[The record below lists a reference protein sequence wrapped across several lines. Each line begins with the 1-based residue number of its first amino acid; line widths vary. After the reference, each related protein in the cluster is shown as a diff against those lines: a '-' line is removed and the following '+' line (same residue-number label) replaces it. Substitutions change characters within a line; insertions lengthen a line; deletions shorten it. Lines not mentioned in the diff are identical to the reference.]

1 VAETSVRLHPL
12 AADEAEAAYA
22 WYLER
27 NATVSEAF
35 LQELDAAMQII
46 LEAPERWPT
55 LYGHYRRYLLHRFPF
70 SVVYFRRGDLVEVIA
85 VAHHRR
91 RPGYWRKR
99 K

>member
-46 LEAPERWPT
+46 AEAPERWPA
-55 LYGHYRRYLLHRFPF
+55 LYGRYRRYLLHRFPF
-70 SVVYFRRGDLVEVIA
+70 SIVYFRRGDLIEVIA

-91 RPGYWRKR
+91 RPGYWRNR

>member
-1 VAETSVRLHPL
+1 MAETSVRLHPL

-27 NATVSEAF
+27 NATVSAAF
-35 LQELDAAMQII
+35 LQELDSAMQII
-46 LEAPERWPT
+46 AEAPQRWPI
-55 LYGHYRRYLLHRFPF
+55 LYGRYRRYLLHRFPF
-70 SVVYFRRGDLVEVIA
+70 SVVYFRRGDFVEVIA

-91 RPGYWRKR
+91 RPGYWRNR